1 MTRYRLNTLQ
11 KLSDGRIVFRSRV
24 TESIPKSDRDVYIVT
39 QTGDRLDTIAYQFL
53 GDQSLWYIIAK
64 ANNIHDPSFA
74 VEDGTTLRIPA
85 NYTNYLNL

>member
-1 MTRYRLNTLQ
+1 MGRYRLNTP
-11 KLSDGRIVFRSRV
+11 KRLSDGRVVLQTRV
-24 TESIPKSDRDVYIVT
+24 TSTIPKSDRDVYIVT
-39 QTGDRLDTIAYQFL
+39 QTGDRLDTLAYQFL
-53 GDQSLWYIIAK
+53 GDQSLWYIIAQ

>member
-1 MTRYRLNTLQ
+1 MTRYRLNTPQ

>member
-1 MTRYRLNTLQ
+1 MGRYDLNTAR
-11 KLSDGRIVFRSRV
+11 KLEDGRVVYRTRV
-24 TESIPKSDRDVYIVT
+24 TNTIPKSDRDVYIVT

>member
-1 MTRYRLNTLQ
+1 MGRYNLNTPQ

-74 VEDGTTLRIPA
+74 VEDGTTLRIPS

>member
-1 MTRYRLNTLQ
+1 MGRYDLNDV
-11 KLSDGRIVFRSRV
+11 KKISDSRV
-24 TESIPKSDRDVYIVT
+24 VYRTRIGNRIPKSDRDVYIVT

-53 GDQSLWYIIAK
+53 GDQSLWYIIAS

-85 NYTNYLNL
+85 NYSNYLNL